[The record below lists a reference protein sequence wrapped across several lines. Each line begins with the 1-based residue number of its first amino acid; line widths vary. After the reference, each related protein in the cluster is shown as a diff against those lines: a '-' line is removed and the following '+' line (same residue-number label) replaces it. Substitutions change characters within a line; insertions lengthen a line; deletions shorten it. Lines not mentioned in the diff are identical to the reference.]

1 MTAQCYIVEMNSG
14 NEAMFDALK
23 DYGFD
28 YTVEEHWP
36 APGYMEIHI
45 DCYPHE
51 IRDLENIM
59 KWYV

>member
-1 MTAQCYIVEMNSG
+1 MTTQCYIVEMNSS
-14 NEAMFDALK
+14 NEAMFDALN

-28 YTVEEHWP
+28 YLVDEDFP
-36 APGYMEIHI
+36 IIGYMEIHI